1 MQIAIVGHA
10 EEHQVD
16 TMIGIIRSIRV
27 SEVSAQLDTV
37 HTQSKTHFPSR
48 GMQSVIRSALS
59 HVDNC
64 LLP

>member
-37 HTQSKTHFPSR
+37 HTQSKTHFLP
-48 GMQSVIRSALS
+48 GMQSVIRTFT
-59 HVDNC
+59 C
-64 LLP
+64 G